1 MYPEVRRTPCNLHKE
16 EIMRGVHCVTLQT
29 QRFVSIQKFCGNGT
43 AFSQDMQD
51 CLFDHSVEENC
62 IFILWMC
69 FGLSQ
74 FLWLLGGSTVATCK
88 VWCKWV
94 KLLRRSLKKCVFNLW
109 QFCKRFVQHIMW
121 AVLAKNGFVL
131 IIAPPAGHFYCVSY
145 RGQSI
150 LFYYFDLR

>member
-1 MYPEVRRTPCNLHKE
+1 MVMGLHLVKICKTVCLTTVWR
-16 EIMRGVHCVTLQT
+16 EIV
-29 QRFVSIQKFCGNGT
+29 
-43 AFSQDMQD
+43 FSY
-51 CLFDHSVEENC
+51 
-62 IFILWMC
+62 
-69 FGLSQ
+69 FGRVLDFHNSYDN
-74 FLWLLGGSTVATCK
+74 FLLGGSTVATCK